1 LIHARQRIWINY
13 DKQKIAEMKG
23 DTYLSVNDSQRF
35 KRCQTKYKYKG
46 GMSKK

>member
-1 LIHARQRIWINY
+1 
-13 DKQKIAEMKG
+13 MKG

-46 GMSKK
+46 GMSKNKNTELIFTART